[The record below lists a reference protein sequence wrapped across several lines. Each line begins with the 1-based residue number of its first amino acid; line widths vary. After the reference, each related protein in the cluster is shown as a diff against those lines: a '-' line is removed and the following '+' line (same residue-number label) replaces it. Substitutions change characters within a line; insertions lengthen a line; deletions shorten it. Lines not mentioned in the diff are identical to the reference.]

1 MVLRAIMDEAS
12 ADSVLAGIKR
22 KPNAITEVL
31 SQSLTYDLGKDMS
44 LSAELNAQTDAKV
57 NFCD

>member
-1 MVLRAIMDEAS
+1 MDEAS